1 MYSYL
6 ILILG
11 SSLLYFSR
19 NIIKNN
25 YQLVKFRKINFKF
38 LGICVKI
45 FLRIIYISILQK
57 FSKNLNKIKKNT
69 YELSY
74 SVNGKFFKYRFKLEK
89 GPSKVLQIIDNNNN
103 DVTLKIFPYLGPQY
117 DFHQHKY
124 TPKDFNYSE
133 LSFNLFNGKEL
144 TFKENEIIEL
154 KL

>member
-57 FSKNLNKIKKNT
+57 FSKNLNKIKKNM
-69 YELSY
+69 EFS
-74 SVNGKFFKYRFKLEK
+74 FKIK
-89 GPSKVLQIIDNNNN
+89 
-103 DVTLKIFPYLGPQY
+103 
-117 DFHQHKY
+117 
-124 TPKDFNYSE
+124 
-133 LSFNLFNGKEL
+133 
-144 TFKENEIIEL
+144 
-154 KL
+154 